1 VFGQGGVFD
10 LVAEEPV
17 GGEKGSG
24 CGGDFLPD
32 EVFAVEVEVAAYGV
46 VVGGGGEGS
55 GSSSMCLMGALRW
68 TRSSMERSR

>member
-46 VVGGGGEGS
+46 VVGGGGEGQ
-55 GSSSMCLMGALRW
+55 R
-68 TRSSMERSR
+68 